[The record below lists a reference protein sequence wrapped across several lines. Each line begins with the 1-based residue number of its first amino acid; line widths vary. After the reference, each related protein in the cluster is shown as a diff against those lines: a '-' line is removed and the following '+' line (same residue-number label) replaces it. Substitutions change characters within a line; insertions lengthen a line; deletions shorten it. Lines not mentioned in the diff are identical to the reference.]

1 MNENLL
7 NYYNTQWKRYTT
19 SSTYINNLFRYLNR
33 YWVKRTAEE
42 GKKDI
47 YEIYTV
53 LFFFSFF
60 FFLFPSLALNPNNIS
75 ALLGCVEGQLLCFPE
90 DQGHKRCPQ
99 HDREGEK
106 W

>member
-53 LFFFSFF
+53 LSALFSFPVLF
-60 FFLFPSLALNPNNIS
+60 CSLSFLNQNNKQYLALP
-75 ALLGCVEGQLLCFPE
+75 GRVEG
-90 DQGHKRCPQ
+90 
-99 HDREGEK
+99 
-106 W
+106 